1 MAFVIVAA
9 DGGGMTAYASAWS
22 ERVRLNAET
31 AWGLDGDAGGWGRM
45 CSLVGSA
52 GKAPEG
58 DRAEVVG
65 GTCGLTLSM
74 KLPVSA
80 RARFSFDDFGRSCI
94 CGLVGRRHC
103 SWSLLGSLSWY
114 LWGSW
119 KCSPRT
125 TDGF

>member
-1 MAFVIVAA
+1 MLVRGLSGSDSMMRPRGVW
-9 DGGGMTAYASAWS
+9 TATLVVGA
-22 ERVRLNAET
+22 ECVRL
-31 AWGLDGDAGGWGRM
+31 L
-45 CSLVGSA
+45 GSA
-52 GKAPEG
+52 GKVPEG

-80 RARFSFDDFGRSCI
+80 RAGLSFDRFGRSFI

-103 SWSLLGSLSWY
+103 FWSLLGSLSWY